1 MMLVRGDYGTKPT
14 SMVSHAI
21 PISLGVAWET
31 YVKIVLVH
39 PPYLTTRDLSALSG
53 GVAIVLDV

>member
-1 MMLVRGDYGTKPT
+1 MMLVRGDYGTKST
-14 SMVSHAI
+14 SMVSHDI

-39 PPYLTTRDLSALSG
+39 PPYLTTRDLSGPQG
-53 GVAIVLDV
+53 GVAIVFDE